1 MVTGVLFLVPV
12 CAFEAFLFVTGL
24 GVLAE
29 GGLLTLQSGLAQA
42 GGLTGNY
49 DSSVQQYY
57 SSFTLG
63 LRMIQVAIGVTIGL
77 FVSQSIIYAFTA
89 GSTAVD
95 MAF

>member
-1 MVTGVLFLVPV
+1 MCSEVP
-12 CAFEAFLFVTGL
+12 L
-24 GVLAE
+24 GLAE
-29 GGLLTLQSGLAQA
+29 DRLFTLQSGLAQA

-77 FVSQSIIYAFTA
+77 FVSQSLIYAFSAGSSTA
-89 GSTAVD
+89 G

>member
-1 MVTGVLFLVPV
+1 M
-12 CAFEAFLFVTGL
+12 AFWG
-24 GVLAE
+24 LAE
-29 GGLLTLQSGLAQA
+29 GRYLQSGLAQA

-77 FVSQSIIYAFTA
+77 CESKSYLCAQRREQRRRNGLLETRLCIDVY
-89 GSTAVD
+89 STSST
-95 MAF
+95 

>member
-12 CAFEAFLFVTGL
+12 CVFEAFLFVTGF

-29 GGLLTLQSGLAQA
+29 GGWLTLQSGLAQA

-77 FVSQSIIYAFTA
+77 FVSQSIIYAFSA
-89 GSTAVD
+89 GSSAVD

>member
-1 MVTGVLFLVPV
+1 MSV
-12 CAFEAFLFVTGL
+12 AFWG
-24 GVLAE
+24 LAE
-29 GGLLTLQSGLAQA
+29 GRYLQSGLAQA

-77 FVSQSIIYAFTA
+77 FVSQSLIYALSA
-89 GSTAVD
+89 GSSAAE

>member
-1 MVTGVLFLVPV
+1 MCL
-12 CAFEAFLFVTGL
+12 EAFLLITGP
-24 GVLAE
+24 GVSLSVDR
-29 GGLLTLQSGLAQA
+29 LLSQSGLAQA

-77 FVSQSIIYAFTA
+77 FVSQSIIYALSA
-89 GSTAVD
+89 GSSAVD

>member
-1 MVTGVLFLVPV
+1 VSRSISV
-12 CAFEAFLFVTGL
+12 CRWSWS
-24 GVLAE
+24 LAE

-77 FVSQSIIYAFTA
+77 FVSQSIIYALSA
-89 GSTAVD
+89 GSSAVD

>member
-1 MVTGVLFLVPV
+1 MLSK
-12 CAFEAFLFVTGL
+12 
-24 GVLAE
+24 
-29 GGLLTLQSGLAQA
+29 SGLAQA

-77 FVSQSIIYAFTA
+77 FVSQSLIYAFTA
-89 GSTAVD
+89 GGSAAE